1 MKGMQVG
8 VLYVTSHSLS
18 IAIASEEPVSYLDN
32 ATFLRLCQEGPLFD
46 ILSREYED
54 FSSFSRELSYYKVQT
69 DTIFLDDF
77 LPTIRWRVVD
87 KKPCLEMTAAG
98 AEGVV
103 FSIRVKKE

>member
-18 IAIASEEPVSYLDN
+18 IAIASEEPISQLDN
-32 ATFLRLCQEGPLFD
+32 ATFLRLCKEGPLFE

-54 FSSFSRELSYYKVQT
+54 FSRFSRELSYYKVQT
-69 DTIFLDDF
+69 NTIFLDDC
-77 LPTIRWRVVD
+77 LPSIRWLIVN

-98 AEGVV
+98 TEGVV